1 MSWLEALGW
10 GEDFARA
17 FAALEEPRLVPARV
31 LVGHAGLCHVVCE
44 QGDLLADFAGRLRI
58 REPGLLLPVV
68 GDWVAISPRGSEGR
82 ATVHHVLPRRSRFS
96 RKVAGEHVE
105 EQVVA
110 ANIDT
115 VFLVSGLDGD
125 HNPRRLERFLTLV
138 RESGAE
144 PVVLLNKAD
153 LCDEVPLRRTEAEA
167 VLLGVPLFVIEAKRG
182 VGLEALEAWLR
193 PGRTVALLGSS
204 GVGKSTLANRLLGVE
219 RQRTRDVRE
228 SDDRGR
234 HTTSARE
241 LLRLPSGAMLIDTPG
256 MRELQLWD
264 ADSGLTETFS
274 ELDAFAAGCRFRDC
288 AHEAEPGCA
297 VRAAVE
303 SGALPAARL
312 TSWTRLRKELQSLAD
327 RQDAYS
333 RRQAERRWIPIHK
346 SLRKAPKKRG

>member
-1 MSWLEALGW
+1 VNSLEALGW
-10 GEDFARA
+10 DADFARA
-17 FAALEEPRLVPARV
+17 FDSLQAPGLRPARV
-31 LVGHAGLCHVVCE
+31 LVGHAGLCRVAWE
-44 QGDLLADFAGRLRI
+44 EGELLADFAGRLRL
-58 REPGLLLPVV
+58 REAGAELPVV
-68 GDWVAISPRGSEGR
+68 GDWVAIAPRPAEGR
-82 ATVHHVLPRRSRFS
+82 ATVHHVLERRSRFS
-96 RKVAGEHVE
+96 RKVAGDHVE

-110 ANIDT
+110 ANVDT

-153 LCDEVPLRRTEAEA
+153 LCDAVAQRRAEAEA
-167 VLLGVPLFVIEAKRG
+167 VALGLPLFVIEAKHGR
-182 VGLEALEAWLR
+182 GLEPLEPWLR
-193 PGRTVALLGSS
+193 PGRTIALLGSS

-219 RQRTRDVRE
+219 RQKTRDVRE

-241 LLRLPSGAMLIDTPG
+241 LLRLPGGALLIDTPG
-256 MRELQLWD
+256 MRELQLWE
-264 ADSGLTETFS
+264 ADEGLGQTFADV
-274 ELDAFAAGCRFRDC
+274 EEHAAGCRFRDC
-288 AHEAEPGCA
+288 AHEQEPGCA
-297 VRAAVE
+297 VRAAVD

-312 TSWTRLRKELQSLAD
+312 ASWVRLRRELKSLAD
-327 RQDAYS
+327 RQDAFS